1 MPNTNHELQK
11 TLAWYVG
18 KGQAGNHLYVGFMYK
33 EPVEGDNDYNE
44 PSASSYKRVAINT
57 VTPGQ
62 TNYNTVN
69 VFGSVTI
76 SGGVASVS
84 NSQQVTFPET
94 WDPTTVN
101 AETGKPGV
109 VQPWVEPTD
118 DNGKRELRYVGLFD
132 AATGGNLVAYERL
145 ETPLRPGYDQNG
157 NLQSTIAIIRI
168 GDLTIRLSNAPAD
181 TPAAG

>member
-1 MPNTNHELQK
+1 MPNTNYELQK

-18 KGQAGNHLYVGFMYK
+18 KGTAGNHLYVGFMYRA
-33 EPVEGDNDYNE
+33 PAEGDTSYNE
-44 PSASSYKRVAINT
+44 PSASSYERVAINT

-62 TNYNTVN
+62 PQLNTVN

-76 SGGVASVS
+76 SGGVASVA
-84 NSQQVTFPET
+84 NAQQVTFNET
-94 WDPTTVN
+94 WDKDTVN
-101 AETGKPGV
+101 TETGKPGV

-118 DNGKRELRYVGLFD
+118 DNEKYELRYVGLFD
-132 AATGGNLVAYERL
+132 AKTGGNLVAYEEL

-181 TPAAG
+181 TTPAE